1 MTAFH
6 PSDLILIGGHPGVGK
21 TTFMV
26 SLARNIAYKK
36 IKQRYSVRE
45 RQRSIFKISSG
56 HGKRMFRCSIYKVQI
71 LQQTSRI

>member
-1 MTAFH
+1 MNKKIISTGIYALDKMTAFH

-36 IKQRYSVRE
+36 IK
-45 RQRSIFKISSG
+45 
-56 HGKRMFRCSIYKVQI
+56 
-71 LQQTSRI
+71 